1 MSRFLTGLRA
11 FFLHNWPQKLG
22 ALLAAVLVWW
32 FATVGDTPQTQA
44 SRVVELEVQGLGSAS
59 VASGIPDSAV
69 ITIRGPSVLI
79 DRLQAQSLGA
89 IIDLEGRS
97 GDFEEPI
104 NVMIPQG
111 VELVSVTPGEVIG
124 TVETLAEAV
133 VPVEP
138 VLIGVRNPDVRAE
151 VTVEPGHVTVSGLAS
166 VLTRVSRVV
175 VPVRAAAGER
185 SLAGFA
191 ADLSGLPVSGVSM
204 LPAQVEVTV
213 VENPV
218 LSQQTFEVRLLPPAV
233 DGFNVTARLDVTEV
247 VLIGSPTILADLESV
262 SASADLGMLPQESG
276 SHTVP
281 VLLELPEGVTAVS
294 VPQALIRL
302 TPLSLEE

>member
-1 MSRFLTGLRA
+1 MSKFLTGLRS

-22 ALLAAVLVWW
+22 ALLAALLVWW

-44 SRVVELEVQGLGSAS
+44 SRVVELEVQGLGSTS

-79 DRLQAQSLGA
+79 ERLQAQSLGA

-138 VLIGVRNPDVRAE
+138 VLIGAQNADVRAE
-151 VTVEPGHVTVSGLAS
+151 ITVEPQHVTVSGLAS

-191 ADLSGLPVSGVSM
+191 ADLGGLPVAGVSM
-204 LPAQVEVTV
+204 LPAQVVVTV

-218 LSQQTFEVRLLPPAV
+218 LRQQTVNVQLLPPAV
-233 DGFNVTARLDVTEV
+233 DGFNVTARLDSAEVTLV
-247 VLIGSPTILADLESV
+247 GPPTGLSGVESVRATADLSQ
-262 SASADLGMLPQESG
+262 LPLDSG

-281 VLLELPEGVTAVS
+281 VLLELPEGVTAVG
-294 VPQALIRL
+294 VPRATIRL